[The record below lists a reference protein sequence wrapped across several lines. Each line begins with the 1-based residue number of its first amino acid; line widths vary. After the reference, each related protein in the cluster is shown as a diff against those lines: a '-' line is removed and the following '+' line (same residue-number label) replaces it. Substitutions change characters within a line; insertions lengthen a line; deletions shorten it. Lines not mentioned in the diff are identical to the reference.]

1 MIAQLSG
8 KFLALTPTLLILDV
22 QGVGYELHIS
32 LHTYAALQGKN
43 EGSVFT
49 YLKVSEDALT
59 LFGFFNLEEKEMFIK
74 LIGISGVGAAT
85 ARMMLSS
92 LRPAEIASAIL
103 SGDARQLERVKGI
116 GKKTAERL
124 VLELRDK
131 IGKQTAGMAAL
142 QAGSYNS
149 AWNDALEALLALG
162 IQRAQAD
169 AGIKKIQS
177 LQPDMVSVEDIIKQV
192 LKSL

>member
-8 KFLALTPTLLILDV
+8 KFAALTPTLLVLDV
-22 QGVGYELHIS
+22 NGVGYELHIS
-32 LHTYAALQGKN
+32 LNTYASLQGKN
-43 EGSVFT
+43 EGVLHT

-59 LFGFFNLEEKEMFIK
+59 LFGFYDREEKEMFIK

-92 LRPAEIASAIL
+92 LKPAEIAGAIL

-131 IGKQTAGMAAL
+131 LGKQMQGNTALSTAG
-142 QAGSYNS
+142 YNTV
-149 AWNDALEALLALG
+149 WNDALDALMALG
-162 IQRAQAD
+162 IQRVQAETGVKKVQAAMPE
-169 AGIKKIQS
+169 AG
-177 LQPDMVSVEDIIKQV
+177 SVEEIIKQV

>member
-8 KFLALTPTLLILDV
+8 KFLVLTPTLLILDV

-32 LHTYAALQGKN
+32 LNTYAALQDKK
-43 EGSVFT
+43 EGSVHT

-59 LFGFFNLEEKEMFIK
+59 LFGFFNQEEKEMFIK

-131 IGKQTAGMAAL
+131 IGKQSPGMAAIN
-142 QAGSYNS
+142 AGTYNS
-149 AWNDALEALLALG
+149 EWNDALDALMALG
-162 IQRAQAD
+162 IQRAQAE
-169 AGIKKIQS
+169 AGIKKIQTT
-177 LQPDMVSVEDIIKQV
+177 QPDISSVEDIIKQV

>member
-8 KFLALTPTLLILDV
+8 KFVALTPTLVILDV

-32 LHTYAALQGKN
+32 LNTYAAIQGKK
-43 EGSVFT
+43 EGALHT

-59 LFGFFNLEEKEMFIK
+59 LFGFSDLEEKEMFIK

-92 LRPAEIASAIL
+92 LKPAEIAGAIL

-131 IGKQTAGMAAL
+131 LGKQNQGINAVNTAG
-142 QAGSYNS
+142 YNTV
-149 AWNDALEALLALG
+149 WNDALEALMALG

-169 AGIKKIQS
+169 AGIKKVQTN
-177 LQPDMVSVEDIIKQV
+177 QPDAQSVEDIIKQV

>member
-1 MIAQLSG
+1 M
-8 KFLALTPTLLILDV
+8 DV
-22 QGVGYELHIS
+22 QGVGYELSIS
-32 LHTYAALQGKN
+32 LHTYAELQGKQQ
-43 EGSVFT
+43 GGLHT

-59 LFGFFNLEEKEMFIK
+59 LFGFAEMEEKEMFIR

-92 LRPAEIASAIL
+92 LRPSEIASAIL
-103 SGDARQLERVKGI
+103 AGDARQLERVKGI

-131 IGKQTAGMAAL
+131 IGRQMPGI
-142 QAGSYNS
+142 S
-149 AWNDALEALLALG
+149 ASNISQHNTVWNDALEALMSLG
-162 IQRAQAD
+162 IQRQPAD
-169 AGIKKIQS
+169 AAIRKIQAV
-177 LQPDMVSVEDIIKQV
+177 QPENTSVEDIIKQV